1 MTDGFKV
8 VCSTTVGSLPFF
20 SVVAFFSAFH
30 KAQENKGNS
39 LRREKEKKK
48 KKLPKRLKKG
58 LTKWES
64 CLGGENEGH
73 TTVTTTW
80 AYYERARLLRS
91 R

>member
-48 KKLPKRLKKG
+48 KKAAQTTKKG
-58 LTKWES
+58 TYKV
-64 CLGGENEGH
+64 GELPRRGE
-73 TTVTTTW
+73 
-80 AYYERARLLRS
+80 
-91 R
+91 